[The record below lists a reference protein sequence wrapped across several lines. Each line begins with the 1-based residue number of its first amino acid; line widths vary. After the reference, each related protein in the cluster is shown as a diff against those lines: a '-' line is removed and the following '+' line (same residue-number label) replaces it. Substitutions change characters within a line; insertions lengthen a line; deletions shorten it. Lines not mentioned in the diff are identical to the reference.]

1 MKMNE
6 YFLETMV
13 HFLHPTRRDDIMD
26 RYYAVLAGLW
36 GQVVLSAPVVKRR
49 SPRRSQT
56 TG

>member
-36 GQVVLSAPVVKRR
+36 GQVVLSAEAVLKER
-49 SPRRSQT
+49 
-56 TG
+56 G